1 MKNLSFY
8 HWFTALF
15 GAVFFHALLAVSWP
29 TDETSKIERSAG
41 TPVTIVGSLSAF
53 AEQKAAEE
61 IVEEVTER
69 IEEVAELEPLEP
81 VVDPVPQVVEKELV
95 SKEIEPNEQ
104 SELPDVKPKKKIKK
118 VKPKKKKKKKK
129 VKTAKRD
136 KKKQKKRLAG
146 KRLAALKKGGGA
158 RGRQKRKAGKA
169 AMSNYRGRVQSHLA
183 RYKRKVTS
191 SRGIVR
197 VSFSLARSGAVRSVR
212 VVRSSGSGALDRAAI
227 AMVRRASHFP
237 RIPAGGPLSMR
248 FTISINYR

>member
-15 GAVFFHALLAVSWP
+15 GAVFFHALLALSWP
-29 TDETSKIERSAG
+29 IDATSKIERSAG
-41 TPVTIVGSLSAF
+41 APVTIVGSLSAF
-53 AEQKAAEE
+53 AEQQAAEE
-61 IVEEVTER
+61 TVEEITEP
-69 IEEVAELEPLEP
+69 IEEVSEVEPLEP
-81 VVDPVPQVVEKELV
+81 VAKPVPQVVEKQIV
-95 SKEIEPNEQ
+95 SKEIKPDEQ
-104 SELPDVKPKKKIKK
+104 SELPAVKPKKKIEKTK
-118 VKPKKKKKKKK
+118 VKKKKKKIKK
-129 VKTAKRD
+129 AKRD

-158 RGRQKRKAGKA
+158 RGKQKRIAGKA

-237 RIPAGGPLSMR
+237 RIPAGGPSSMR